1 MPRGRW
7 PGRISFKLVNII
19 VEFVDSKN
27 PDTMHNGQFGD
38 NDNEQRGKVDC
49 ELENIVMSV
58 VGTQK
63 KPREENKITDR
74 VMVPTPIVVYLQ
86 GNRYSREE
94 FPRRSELHTTVDL
107 LP

>member
-74 VMVPTPIVVYLQ
+74 VMVPNP
-86 GNRYSREE
+86 
-94 FPRRSELHTTVDL
+94 HCCL
-107 LP
+107 LTRQSVQP